1 MDELNGTQ
9 TLVQT
14 TQVMDLTEEEDAAA
28 ARTAKQ
34 LSTSGRGETSDEG
47 SESSGSA
54 TPLDRAGGR
63 PVYTM
68 DYFTSAVTPEYL
80 ESLWEE
86 FEIPS
91 DVELVVPGP
100 NDLAS

>member
-1 MDELNGTQ
+1 MADMKM
-9 TLVQT
+9 V
-14 TQVMDLTEEEDAAA
+14 
-28 ARTAKQ
+28 
-34 LSTSGRGETSDEG
+34 
-47 SESSGSA
+47 
-54 TPLDRAGGR
+54 DRAGGR